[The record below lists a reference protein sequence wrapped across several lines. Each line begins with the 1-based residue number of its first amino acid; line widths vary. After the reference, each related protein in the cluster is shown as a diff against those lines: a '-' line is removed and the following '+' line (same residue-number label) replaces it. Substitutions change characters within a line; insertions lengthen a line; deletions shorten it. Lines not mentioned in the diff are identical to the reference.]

1 MSLSRN
7 KDQDFAVSVFELDTP
22 PSGVAEKKITDN
34 ASIEKYRVIKL

>member
-22 PSGVAEKKITDN
+22 PSEVVKKKITDN
-34 ASIEKYRVIKL
+34 PSIEKYRVINL